1 MALNDFEGRLL
12 PLSLTFGLMF
22 PEKFLTL
29 LPEGRGRV
37 FALEED
43 GSRVDWGRVIWG
55 LVVWGRTIRWGL
67 VELDELFLLL

>member
-12 PLSLTFGLMF
+12 PLSLTFGLIF

-37 FALEED
+37 FAFEE
-43 GSRVDWGRVIWG
+43 DWGRI
-55 LVVWGRTIRWGL
+55 VWGRIVWGR
-67 VELDELFLLL
+67 VV